1 MQEEGNAAG
10 AAATFREGVECLKAL
25 LLRWPGAFRPLMTSL
40 VSDYFRACETAGLGV
55 DSDLLGDIVPLLS
68 DDKAPDAET

>member
-1 MQEEGNAAG
+1 M
-10 AAATFREGVECLKAL
+10 R
-25 LLRWPGAFRPLMTSL
+25 SL

-68 DDKAPDAET
+68 DDKAPGAET